1 MTPTEQVRAALEKV
15 QEIEKHASRISSAM
29 YASERLEAR
38 AAILK
43 LAREAAALLEPV
55 DKRDVPT
62 CQHGVVEWCQCCDD
76 EAREAEREAKE
87 SQP

>member
-43 LAREAAALLEPV
+43 LAREAAALLQPVGDGKEP
-55 DKRDVPT
+55 
-62 CQHGVVEWCQCCDD
+62 
-76 EAREAEREAKE
+76 
-87 SQP
+87 S